1 MKVLEKCLEVEPGQ
15 VQALTNLAAHWANEG
30 FLERASHLNNRAIKL
45 YLQRDPRRAAGLFA
59 REAFA
64 IRPIVEDAAAM
75 YAARLDFAQA
85 RCLAR
90 VAPTAKI
97 VDNRRSGGGGRAR
110 AFLLTLSWI
119 RR

>member
-1 MKVLEKCLEVEPGQ
+1 MTVGRHDDAVKVLEKCLEVEPGQ

-30 FLERASHLNNRAIKL
+30 YLERASLLNNRAIKL

-75 YAARLDFAQA
+75 YAAAGLCR
-85 RCLAR
+85 R
-90 VAPTAKI
+90 VASL
-97 VDNRRSGGGGRAR
+97 SGSYKGEV
-110 AFLLTLSWI
+110 S
-119 RR
+119 